1 MIKYHWSEK
10 YNLNFLF
17 VEQYVSY
24 TEGLFH
30 KCMKMLAPQQLIYMG
45 EMSLGIGPHFLA
57 CKTKVLICQFDIIH
71 S

>member
-30 KCMKMLAPQQLIYMG
+30 KCMKMLAPPTAHIYG
-45 EMSLGIGPHFLA
+45 RNVFRDRTTFLGM
-57 CKTKVLICQFDIIH
+57 QN
-71 S
+71 